1 MIKINFSF
9 FCDNIEKNKVILE
22 SSYFFKD
29 IFSFKNIAVV
39 GLSPNPV
46 RPSNYV
52 SKYML
57 ENGYNIIPVNPG
69 YKSIFNLECFP
80 SLDSIP
86 YSIDIVNVFRNSKYV
101 LPIIKDALFIKSKV
115 IWLQD
120 GIESNEGKILAL
132 KSGVKFVSNDCIL
145 RRHRSL

>member
-1 MIKINFSF
+1 M
-9 FCDNIEKNKVILE
+9 DN
-22 SSYFFKD
+22 SFFKD

-39 GLSPNPV
+39 GLSPKPV

-69 YKSIFNLECFP
+69 YKSIFNIECFP

-120 GIESNEGKILAL
+120 GVESNEGKILAL

>member
-1 MIKINFSF
+1 M
-9 FCDNIEKNKVILE
+9 DN
-22 SSYFFKD
+22 SFFKD

-101 LPIIKDALFIKSKV
+101 LPIIKDALFMKSKV

-120 GIESNEGKILAL
+120 GAKSNEGKILAQ

>member
-1 MIKINFSF
+1 M
-9 FCDNIEKNKVILE
+9 DNSI
-22 SSYFFKD
+22 FKD
-29 IFSFKNIAVV
+29 IFSFKDIAVV
-39 GLSPNPV
+39 GLSPNPS

-69 YKSIFNLECFP
+69 HQSIFDIKCFS
-80 SLDSIP
+80 SLGRIP

-120 GIESNEGKILAL
+120 GVESNEGKILAL
-132 KSGVKFVSNDCIL
+132 KSGIKFVSNDCIL

>member
-1 MIKINFSF
+1 MDDS
-9 FCDNIEKNKVILE
+9 
-22 SSYFFKD
+22 FFKD

-39 GLSPNPV
+39 GLSPNPA

-57 ENGYNIIPVNPG
+57 ENGYNITPVNPG
-69 YKSIFNLECFP
+69 HKSIFDIECFS
-80 SLDSIP
+80 SLGRIP
-86 YSIDIVNVFRNSKYV
+86 HSIDIVNVFRNSKYV

-120 GIESNEGKILAL
+120 GVESNEGKILARE
-132 KSGVKFVSNDCIL
+132 SGVKFVSNDCIL

>member
-1 MIKINFSF
+1 M
-9 FCDNIEKNKVILE
+9 DN
-22 SSYFFKD
+22 SFFKD
-29 IFSFKNIAVV
+29 IFYFKNIAVV
-39 GLSPNPV
+39 GLSPNPA

-69 YKSIFNLECFP
+69 HKSIFDIKCFS
-80 SLDSIP
+80 SLGRIP

-120 GIESNEGKILAL
+120 GVESNEGKILAL
-132 KSGVKFVSNDCIL
+132 KSGIKFVSNDCIL

>member
-1 MIKINFSF
+1 MDDS
-9 FCDNIEKNKVILE
+9 
-22 SSYFFKD
+22 FFKD

-39 GLSPNPV
+39 GLSPNSA

-69 YKSIFNLECFP
+69 YKCIFNIECFP

-101 LPIIKDALFIKSKV
+101 LPIIKDALLIKSKV

-120 GIESNEGKILAL
+120 GVESNEGKILAL
-132 KSGVKFVSNDCIL
+132 KSDVKFVSNDCIL

>member
-1 MIKINFSF
+1 MDDS
-9 FCDNIEKNKVILE
+9 
-22 SSYFFKD
+22 FFKD

-39 GLSPNPV
+39 GLSPNSA

-57 ENGYNIIPVNPG
+57 ENGYNIVPVNPG
-69 YKSIFNLECFP
+69 HKSIFNIECFP
-80 SLDSIP
+80 SLESIP
-86 YSIDIVNVFRNSKYV
+86 FTIDIINVFRNSKYV
-101 LPIIKDALFIKSKV
+101 LPIIKDALLIKSKV

-120 GIESNEGKILAL
+120 GVESNEGKLLAL
-132 KSGVKFVSNDCIL
+132 KSGIKFVSNDCIL

>member
-1 MIKINFSF
+1 M
-9 FCDNIEKNKVILE
+9 DN
-22 SSYFFKD
+22 SFFKD

-39 GLSPNPV
+39 GLSPNPA

-69 YKSIFNLECFP
+69 YKSIFNIECFP

-120 GIESNEGKILAL
+120 GVESNEGKILAL

>member
-1 MIKINFSF
+1 M
-9 FCDNIEKNKVILE
+9 DN
-22 SSYFFKD
+22 SFFKD

-69 YKSIFNLECFP
+69 YKSIFNIECFP

>member
-1 MIKINFSF
+1 MDDS
-9 FCDNIEKNKVILE
+9 
-22 SSYFFKD
+22 FFKD

-39 GLSPNPV
+39 GLSPNSA

-69 YKSIFNLECFP
+69 YKSIFNIECFP

-120 GIESNEGKILAL
+120 GVESNEGKILAL

>member
-1 MIKINFSF
+1 MNAYNEDRF
-9 FCDNIEKNKVILE
+9 FE
-22 SSYFFKD
+22 D
-29 IFSFKNIAVV
+29 IFDLKNIAVV
-39 GLSPNPV
+39 GLSPNPA

-69 YKSIFNLECFP
+69 YKSIFNIECFP

-101 LPIIKDALFIKSKV
+101 LPIIKEALFIKSKV

-120 GIESNEGKILAL
+120 GVESNEGKILAL

>member
-1 MIKINFSF
+1 MDDS
-9 FCDNIEKNKVILE
+9 
-22 SSYFFKD
+22 FFKD

-39 GLSPNPV
+39 GLSPNPA

-57 ENGYNIIPVNPG
+57 ENGYNITPVNPG
-69 YKSIFNLECFP
+69 HKRIFDIECF
-80 SLDSIP
+80 SSVARIP
-86 YSIDIVNVFRNSKYV
+86 HSIDIVNVFRNSKYV

-120 GIESNEGKILAL
+120 GVISNEGKILAQ
-132 KSGVKFVSNDCIL
+132 KRGVKFVFNDCIL
-145 RRHRSL
+145 RRHRRL

>member
-1 MIKINFSF
+1 MDDS
-9 FCDNIEKNKVILE
+9 
-22 SSYFFKD
+22 FFKD

-39 GLSPNPV
+39 GLSPNPA

-57 ENGYNIIPVNPG
+57 ENGYNITPVNPG
-69 YKSIFNLECFP
+69 HKSIFDIECF
-80 SLDSIP
+80 SSVARIP
-86 YSIDIVNVFRNSKYV
+86 HSIDIVNVFRNSKYV

-120 GIESNEGKILAL
+120 GVISNEGKILAQ
-132 KSGVKFVSNDCIL
+132 KRGVKFVFNDCIL
-145 RRHRSL
+145 RRHRRL

>member
-1 MIKINFSF
+1 MDDS
-9 FCDNIEKNKVILE
+9 
-22 SSYFFKD
+22 FFKD

-39 GLSPNPV
+39 GLSPNPA

-57 ENGYNIIPVNPG
+57 ENGYNITPVNPG
-69 YKSIFNLECFP
+69 HKSIFDIECF
-80 SLDSIP
+80 SSVARIP
-86 YSIDIVNVFRNSKYV
+86 HSIDIVNVFRNSKYV
-101 LPIIKDALFIKSKV
+101 LPIIKEALFIKSKV
-115 IWLQD
+115 IWLR
-120 GIESNEGKILAL
+120 GGVESNEGKILAL

>member
-1 MIKINFSF
+1 M
-9 FCDNIEKNKVILE
+9 DN
-22 SSYFFKD
+22 SFFKD
-29 IFSFKNIAVV
+29 IFSFKDIAVV
-39 GLSPNPV
+39 GLSPNPS

-69 YKSIFNLECFP
+69 YKSIFNIECFP

-86 YSIDIVNVFRNSKYV
+86 YSIDIVTVFRNSKYV
-101 LPIIKDALFIKSKV
+101 LPIIMDALFIKSKV

-120 GIESNEGKILAL
+120 GVESNEGKILAQ
-132 KSGVKFVSNDCIL
+132 KSGVKFVYNDCIL
-145 RRHRSL
+145 RRHRSI

>member
-1 MIKINFSF
+1 MVADNEKRF
-9 FCDNIEKNKVILE
+9 FE
-22 SSYFFKD
+22 D
-29 IFSFKNIAVV
+29 IFELKNIAVV
-39 GLSPNPV
+39 GLSLNPA

-57 ENGYNIIPVNPG
+57 ENGYNIIPVNPVH
-69 YKSIFNLECFP
+69 KSIFNIKCFP

-86 YSIDIVNVFRNSKYV
+86 TSIDIVNVFRNSKYV
-101 LPIIKDALFIKSKV
+101 LPIIIDALSMEPRV

-120 GIESNEGKILAL
+120 GVESNEGKILAL

>member
-1 MIKINFSF
+1 MDDS
-9 FCDNIEKNKVILE
+9 
-22 SSYFFKD
+22 FFKD
-29 IFSFKNIAVV
+29 IFSLKNIAVV
-39 GLSPNPV
+39 GLSPNPS

-69 YKSIFNLECFP
+69 HKSIFDIECFS

-101 LPIIKDALFIKSKV
+101 LPIIKDAKHINSRA

-120 GIESNEGKILAL
+120 GVESNEGKIIAQ

>member
-1 MIKINFSF
+1 M
-9 FCDNIEKNKVILE
+9 DN
-22 SSYFFKD
+22 SFFKD

-39 GLSPNPV
+39 GLSPNPA

-57 ENGYNIIPVNPG
+57 ENGYNIVPVNPG
-69 YKSIFNLECFP
+69 HKSIFNIECFP
-80 SLDSIP
+80 SLNSIP
-86 YSIDIVNVFRNSKYV
+86 YFIDIVNVFRNSKYV

-120 GIESNEGKILAL
+120 GVESNEGKILAL

>member
-1 MIKINFSF
+1 MVGYN
-9 FCDNIEKNKVILE
+9 EKN
-22 SSYFFKD
+22 FFKD
-29 IFSFKNIAVV
+29 IFELKNIAVV
-39 GLSPNPV
+39 GLSPNPS

-57 ENGYNIIPVNPG
+57 ENGYNIVPVNPG
-69 YKSIFNLECFP
+69 HKSILNIECFP
-80 SLDSIP
+80 SLNSIP
-86 YSIDIVNVFRNSKYV
+86 YFIDIVNVFRNTKYV

-120 GIESNEGKILAL
+120 GIESNEGRILAQ
-132 KSGVKFVSNDCIL
+132 KSSVKFISNDCIL

>member
-1 MIKINFSF
+1 M
-9 FCDNIEKNKVILE
+9 DN
-22 SSYFFKD
+22 SFFKD
-29 IFSFKNIAVV
+29 IFSFKDIAVV
-39 GLSPNPV
+39 GLSPNPS

-69 YKSIFNLECFP
+69 YKSIFKIECFP
-80 SLDSIP
+80 SLDRIP

-101 LPIIKDALFIKSKV
+101 LPIIKDALLIKSKV

-120 GIESNEGKILAL
+120 GVESNEGKILAL

-145 RRHRSL
+145 RRHRSI

>member
-1 MIKINFSF
+1 M
-9 FCDNIEKNKVILE
+9 DN
-22 SSYFFKD
+22 SFFKD

-39 GLSPNPV
+39 GLSPNPA

-69 YKSIFNLECFP
+69 YKSIFNIECFP

-120 GIESNEGKILAL
+120 GVISSEGKILAQ
-132 KSGVKFVSNDCIL
+132 KSGVKFVYNDCIL
-145 RRHRSL
+145 RRHRRL

>member
-1 MIKINFSF
+1 MDDSF
-9 FCDNIEKNKVILE
+9 FR
-22 SSYFFKD
+22 D

-39 GLSPNPV
+39 GLSPNPA
-46 RPSNYV
+46 RPSYYV

-69 YKSIFNLECFP
+69 HKSIFNIDCFP
-80 SLDSIP
+80 SLDRIP
-86 YSIDIVNVFRNSKYV
+86 HSIDIVNVFRNSKYV

-120 GIESNEGKILAL
+120 GVESNEGKILAL

>member
-1 MIKINFSF
+1 M
-9 FCDNIEKNKVILE
+9 DN
-22 SSYFFKD
+22 SFFKD

-46 RPSNYV
+46 RSSNYV

-69 YKSIFNLECFP
+69 HKSIFDIKCFS
-80 SLDSIP
+80 SLDRISH
-86 YSIDIVNVFRNSKYV
+86 SIDIVNVFRNSKYV

-120 GIESNEGKILAL
+120 GVESIEGKILAL

-145 RRHRSL
+145 RRHSSL

>member
-1 MIKINFSF
+1 M
-9 FCDNIEKNKVILE
+9 DN
-22 SSYFFKD
+22 SFFKD
-29 IFSFKNIAVV
+29 IFSFKDIAVV
-39 GLSPNPV
+39 GLSPNPS

-69 YKSIFNLECFP
+69 YKSIFNIECFP

-101 LPIIKDALFIKSKV
+101 LPIIKDALLIKSKV

-120 GIESNEGKILAL
+120 GVESNEGKILAL
-132 KSGVKFVSNDCIL
+132 KSGVKFISNDCIL

>member
-1 MIKINFSF
+1 M
-9 FCDNIEKNKVILE
+9 DN
-22 SSYFFKD
+22 SFFKD

-69 YKSIFNLECFP
+69 YKSIFNIECFP
-80 SLDSIP
+80 SLDSTP

-120 GIESNEGKILAL
+120 GIESNEGKILAQ
-132 KSGVKFVSNDCIL
+132 KSGVKFVFNDCIL

>member
-1 MIKINFSF
+1 MDDS
-9 FCDNIEKNKVILE
+9 
-22 SSYFFKD
+22 FFKD
-29 IFSFKNIAVV
+29 IFSFKDIAVV
-39 GLSPNPV
+39 GLSPNSS

-69 YKSIFNLECFP
+69 YKSIFNIECFP

-120 GIESNEGKILAL
+120 GVESNEGKILAL

>member
-1 MIKINFSF
+1 M
-9 FCDNIEKNKVILE
+9 DN
-22 SSYFFKD
+22 SFFKD
-29 IFSFKNIAVV
+29 IFSFKDIAVV
-39 GLSPNPV
+39 GLSPNPS

-69 YKSIFNLECFP
+69 YKSIFNIECFP

-120 GIESNEGKILAL
+120 GVESNEGKILAL

>member
-1 MIKINFSF
+1 MNDS
-9 FCDNIEKNKVILE
+9 
-22 SSYFFKD
+22 FFKD
-29 IFSFKNIAVV
+29 IFYFKNIAVV
-39 GLSPNPV
+39 GLSSNPL

-69 YKSIFNLECFP
+69 HKSIFDIECFS
-80 SLDSIP
+80 SLDRIP
-86 YSIDIVNVFRNSKYV
+86 NSIDIVNVFRNSKYV
-101 LPIIKDALFIKSKV
+101 LPIIKDAILINSKV

-132 KSGVKFVSNDCIL
+132 KSGIKFVSNDCIL

>member
-1 MIKINFSF
+1 MISYNENRF
-9 FCDNIEKNKVILE
+9 FE
-22 SSYFFKD
+22 D
-29 IFSFKNIAVV
+29 IFELKNIAVV
-39 GLSPNPV
+39 GLSPNPL

-57 ENGYNIIPVNPG
+57 QNGYNIIPVNPG
-69 YKSIFNLECFP
+69 HKSIFNIECFT

-86 YSIDIVNVFRNSKYV
+86 YSIDIVNIFRNSKHV

-120 GIESNEGKILAL
+120 GVISNEGKILAQ
-132 KSGVKFVSNDCIL
+132 KSGVKFVYNDCIL
-145 RRHRSL
+145 RIHRRL

>member
-1 MIKINFSF
+1 M
-9 FCDNIEKNKVILE
+9 DN
-22 SSYFFKD
+22 SFFKD
-29 IFSFKNIAVV
+29 IFSYKDIAVV
-39 GLSPNPV
+39 GLSPELA

-69 YKSIFNLECFP
+69 HKSIFNIDCFP
-80 SLDSIP
+80 SLDKIP
-86 YSIDIVNVFRNSKYV
+86 HSIDIVNVFRNSKYV

-120 GIESNEGKILAL
+120 GIESNEGKILAQ

>member
-1 MIKINFSF
+1 M
-9 FCDNIEKNKVILE
+9 DN
-22 SSYFFKD
+22 SFFKD
-29 IFSFKNIAVV
+29 IFSFKDIAVV
-39 GLSPNPV
+39 GLSPNPS

-69 YKSIFNLECFP
+69 YKSIFNIECFP

-120 GIESNEGKILAL
+120 GVESNEGKILAL
-132 KSGVKFVSNDCIL
+132 KSGIKFVSNDCIL